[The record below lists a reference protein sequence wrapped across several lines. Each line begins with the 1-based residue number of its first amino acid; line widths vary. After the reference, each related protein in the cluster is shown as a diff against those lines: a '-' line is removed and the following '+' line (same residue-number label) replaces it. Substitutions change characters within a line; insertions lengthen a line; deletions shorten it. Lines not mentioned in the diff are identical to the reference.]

1 MAPTIAG
8 TVRQS
13 APIMPG
19 PNCSAKLQDS
29 FVGKV
34 TASQQNSGDMDR
46 RRSERAP
53 FRKEQAGKRQPE

>member
-34 TASQQNSGDMDR
+34 TASQQNSGDQNGM
-46 RRSERAP
+46 RSERAH
-53 FRKEQAGKRQPE
+53 FRKEQAGKRRPK